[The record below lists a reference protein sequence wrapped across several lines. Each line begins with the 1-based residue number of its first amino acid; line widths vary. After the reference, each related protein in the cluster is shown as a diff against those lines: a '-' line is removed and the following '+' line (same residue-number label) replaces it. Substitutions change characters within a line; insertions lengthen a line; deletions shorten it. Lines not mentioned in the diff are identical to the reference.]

1 MRLLER
7 RGEDAASELAT
18 ALASPVPLSL
28 EAGPTSIPLPA
39 ELTAVIRND
48 DAGSAGG
55 EPSQGGALMGAAER
69 EEWKGFESWKQVVR
83 DYLADLEGRGAASLE
98 EQRAAIE
105 RAYASEAAE
114 AASEADAAD
123 ASLRSHQAVVSD
135 LRARMELSRTGLA
148 RARLSVI
155 EDGCIEGTRASEQ
168 HGAQASARGRAI
180 SRELVAVGDPS
191 HRKRSREALPSVAAA
206 TGGSKCWHPG
216 QLGVQLP
223 EPSTATPPP
232 GVLRPVCDH
241 CLQEIDAEQ
250 FLGKLGRMAV
260 CDC

>member
-18 ALASPVPLSL
+18 APASPVPQSP
-28 EAGPTSIPLPA
+28 EAGPASIPLPA
-39 ELTAVIRND
+39 ELTAIIGND
-48 DAGSAGG
+48 DASESGSAGR
-55 EPSQGGALMGAAER
+55 EPSQGGALTGAAER
-69 EEWKGFESWKQVVR
+69 EEWKGFESWKQAVR

-98 EQRAAIE
+98 ERRAAIE

-191 HRKRSREALPSVAAA
+191 HRKRSREALPSVAA
-206 TGGSKCWHPG
+206 
-216 QLGVQLP
+216 
-223 EPSTATPPP
+223 
-232 GVLRPVCDH
+232 
-241 CLQEIDAEQ
+241 DAEALSLLDSMEECTQ
-250 FLGKLGRMAV
+250 ILRKVRPPCPAY
-260 CDC
+260 